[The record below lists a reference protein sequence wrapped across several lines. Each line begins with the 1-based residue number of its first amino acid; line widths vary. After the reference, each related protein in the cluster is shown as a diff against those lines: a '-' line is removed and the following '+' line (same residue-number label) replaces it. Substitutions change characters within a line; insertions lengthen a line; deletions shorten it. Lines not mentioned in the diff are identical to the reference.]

1 MRTFI
6 LSAKRAV
13 VFLVCLG
20 MRGSEEVQQQE
31 DDVEGPVLG
40 EADPFLPGLGSID
53 DEMGDQNATQ
63 LPAQGEAHVEGQ
75 YI

>member
-6 LSAKRAV
+6 LSVKRAV
-13 VFLVCLG
+13 VFLVRPG

-31 DDVEGPVLG
+31 DDVEGLVLG
-40 EADPFLPGLGSID
+40 EADPFLPGLGSIA

-63 LPAQGEAHVEGQ
+63 KGNIYKKQWMSRW
-75 YI
+75 